1 MEERI
6 VKILACPVCK
16 SKLDIEIEE
25 IEKGGVKEGYLR
37 CISCNRR
44 YPIINY
50 IPRFVETDAYVS
62 SFSNEW
68 SKFSKVQL
76 DSFNGRN
83 ESENTFKERT
93 GINLNEIKD
102 KLVLD
107 VGCGA
112 GRFTEIVSKYG
123 GDVIGIDLSYSVDV
137 ALENLGI
144 KAGINFIQADIFNLP
159 FKKGISDIIFSIGV
173 LHHTPNTRKA
183 LLSLIPHLKKGAK
196 IAIWVYTNEG
206 INDQI
211 KPLRDIY
218 RRTYNHISDFY
229 RIFTTRMDQKQL
241 LKISQIMAYGLYYP
255 TKIPVVGKVLDLV
268 IPSSDHPDPMWRV
281 LDIFDWYSPKYQWK
295 HTYEE
300 VEDWFKEAGL
310 TNIEKLK
317 IPVSMRGKKQNTTS
331 FDRWHAA
338 RILEGCKDA

>member
-1 MEERI
+1 ML
-6 VKILACPVCK
+6 VCPVCK
-16 SKLDIEIEE
+16 SKLDIEVEK
-25 IEKGGVKEGYLR
+25 IEKGEVEEGYLQ
-37 CISCNRR
+37 CTSCNRR
-44 YPIINY
+44 YSIINY

-68 SKFSKVQL
+68 SKFGKVQL

-112 GRFTEIVSKYG
+112 GRFTEIASKYG

-137 ALENLGI
+137 ALENLGV
-144 KAGINFIQADIFNLP
+144 KTGINFIQADIFNLP
-159 FKKGISDIIFSIGV
+159 FKEGFFDIIFSIGV

-183 LLSLIPHLKKGAK
+183 FLSCIPYLGNGAE
-196 IAIWVYTNEG
+196 IAIWVYTDEG
-206 INDQI
+206 VDDRI
-211 KPLRDIY
+211 KPLRDVY
-218 RRTYNHISDFY
+218 RTTYNHISDFY
-229 RIFTTRMDQKQL
+229 RIFTTRMGQKQL

-255 TKIPVVGKVLDLV
+255 AKIPVAGKILDLV
-268 IPSSDHPDPMWRV
+268 IPLSDHPDPTWRV
-281 LDIFDWYSPKYQWK
+281 LDTFDWYSPKYQWK
-295 HTYEE
+295 HTYKE

-310 TNIEKLK
+310 MHIEKLR
-317 IPVSMRGKKQNTTS
+317 IPVSVRGQKLDVTS
-331 FDRWHAA
+331 FDDGTK
-338 RILEGCKDA
+338 LEF